1 MRSPKLPPPRPMLA
15 ATARIAD
22 IALPC
27 FSSFKLDGIRAVS
40 HNKVLYSRSGKL
52 IPNRYIQRIC
62 RTLPSGWDGE
72 LTLPQGQFYN
82 VASAIMAQE
91 GEPDFIFTVFD
102 RISSTTFPLR
112 LQQLQDE
119 FLGLRLLVPPNL
131 QRHFQLHQHTLITS
145 RAQLSS
151 ALQIA
156 IDAGAEGLCTRGQAS
171 GYKHGRG
178 TLRDQALCKLKP
190 FLDAE
195 AEIISVLP
203 ATINTAPRII
213 SPLGFSE
220 RTHRQGDKV
229 EIPMLGKMLVRDLKS
244 RKEFEI
250 GSFRLTEDEKTHL
263 WTTRR
268 TLPGRV
274 ITYRYLPHG
283 EKDLPRNTSFLRFR
297 HKDDIS

>member
-1 MRSPKLPPPRPMLA
+1 MPSQKISPPRPMLA

-27 FSSFKLDGIRAVS
+27 FSSFKLDGIRALS
-40 HNKVLYSRSGKL
+40 HEGKLYSRSGKP
-52 IPNRYIQRIC
+52 IPNRYIQTVC
-62 RTLPSGWDGE
+62 APLPSYLDGE
-72 LTLPQGQFYN
+72 LHLPEGQFHD
-82 VASAIMAQE
+82 VASAVMSIE
-91 GEPDFIFTVFD
+91 GRPDFIFSLFD
-102 RISSTTFPLR
+102 VVSPVYTAGRIELLR
-112 LQQLQDE
+112 TLFAAVRAQI
-119 FLGLRLLVPPNL
+119 PPEH
-131 QRHFQLHQHTLITS
+131 QRHFRLLPHTHITS
-145 RAQLSS
+145 HAQLSLG
-151 ALQIA
+151 LQLA
-156 IDAGAEGLCTRGQAS
+156 IDAGAEGLCTRS
-171 GYKHGRG
+171 PSTSYKHGRG

-250 GSFRLTEDEKTHL
+250 GSFRLTEDEKAHL